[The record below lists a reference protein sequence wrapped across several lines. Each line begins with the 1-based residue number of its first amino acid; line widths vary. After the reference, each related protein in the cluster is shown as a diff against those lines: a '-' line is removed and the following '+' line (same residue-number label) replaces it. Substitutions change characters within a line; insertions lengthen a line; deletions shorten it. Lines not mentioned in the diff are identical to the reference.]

1 MIVIIYQSS
10 CDAGCLE
17 SIVGN
22 ILKSPQVFEGDG
34 SRNSDKKQAE
44 IIPFTGIKIAMIDT
58 PNGFSF
64 LSGLPYLFLSFVN
77 VMGRKLEVQKI
88 FPILVVT
95 VIVEKS
101 YQIGAGFIYPLS

>member
-44 IIPFTGIKIAMIDT
+44 IIPFTGIEIAIIDT

-64 LSGLPYLFLSFVN
+64 LSGLPYLFLNFVN
-77 VMGRKLEVQKI
+77 VMGRKLEV
-88 FPILVVT
+88 
-95 VIVEKS
+95 
-101 YQIGAGFIYPLS
+101 